1 MNKLLNLSL
10 KLKAL
15 SAAIAVSLILSAVSI
30 FYWIRIENNQ
40 QAELQKILRFEAN
53 KVDELLD
60 NQFTTFDLVARSVK
74 GFIEGSEDVT
84 EDEFRAFIKSLDLVN
99 MSPAIQGVGL
109 SWLYV
114 NLDFSN
120 ELARITT
127 RNLQHKQSD
136 AWSKNY
142 APIIYIEPQYFNGV
156 KIGHN
161 ILANINNQNA
171 VQLSSNLNKLAASDR
186 IKIQNNSKTN
196 SKYYYNLFLP
206 IFSNQ
211 NQNQNQSQ
219 KSNNLEDNLL
229 GWVLITFSLEEL
241 LEPIIETLQDELQI
255 RYIENIEN
263 GEDQILIA
271 YINGFR
277 IDDQKHFFD
286 KTHSIKTITNFAAKN
301 WSFEINASNQFIKKY
316 LKNSHTWIAI
326 SGILL
331 GASLGFIIYL
341 MMTARYRAERLAFE
355 MTDKMRKVADDMS
368 DTLNAIP
375 DLLFEMNLDARYI
388 KLNTS
393 NQSILNQ
400 SPDNLIGKT
409 VWEVLPINAAIS
421 VKRAIDE
428 ASKTGRSAGTQI
440 EVPIRGITKWFELS
454 ISRKT
459 QSQDGDERFIVLSR
473 DITERAE
480 AEKKIH
486 QLAFYDELTG
496 LPNRSQFTI
505 KANELLKN
513 KSDKKKSAVLMLDI
527 DNFKNINDQYG
538 HKVGDSLLK
547 IVGERVQMAV
557 SHNDLVAR
565 FGGDEFMIFV
575 PDLNGSCA
583 VATQIMASI
592 CKNIAEELEHP
603 ISIDDR
609 DFFISTSIGVVL
621 TGNDLKTLDE
631 LISYADFAMYQAKT
645 NGKNTFSF
653 YDHFLKNEMLERS
666 TLEQDMRKGLPL
678 GNFELVYQPQLNH
691 SGQVIAAEALC
702 RWKHPTKGYISPQ
715 RFIELAENNGFIFE
729 LGNWVIQHACERL
742 AIWKNQSHMQNMR
755 IAVNVSAKQ
764 FHHPDFEANLLY
776 QIAMSGVDP
785 EHLELELTESALLTD
800 VESVITK
807 MKNLKSLGIHF
818 SLDDFGTGYSSLSY
832 LKRLPLD
839 QLKIDQSFVRD
850 VMEDS
855 SDAVIVQT
863 IIALG
868 ENLGLN
874 VIAEGVETAEQY
886 QFLMQH
892 GCFNYQGYFFS
903 RPLTATDFESFAEKC
918 IN

>member
-15 SAAIAVSLILSAVSI
+15 SAATAISLLLSGVSI

-40 QAELQKILRFEAN
+40 QTELQKILQSEAN
-53 KVDELLD
+53 KVSELFA
-60 NQFTTFDLVARSVK
+60 NQFTTFDIVARSVK

-84 EDEFRAFIKSLDLVN
+84 EDEFRTFVSSLDLEN
-99 MSPAIQGVGL
+99 MAPGIQGVGL
-109 SWLYV
+109 SWLFV
-114 NLDFSN
+114 NLDFDN
-120 ELARITT
+120 DLARITT
-127 RNLQHKQSD
+127 RNLQQNLPD

-142 APIIYIEPQYFNGV
+142 APIIYMEPQYFNGI

-161 ILANINNQNA
+161 ILANINSKNA
-171 VQLSSNLNKLAASDR
+171 AQLSSNLNKLAASDR
-186 IKIQNNSKTN
+186 ITIQYDKNSNSKH
-196 SKYYYNLFLP
+196 YYNLFFP
-206 IFSNQ
+206 IFSNLEKY
-211 NQNQNQSQ
+211 Q
-219 KSNNLEDNLL
+219 KEYNTDKHLL

-241 LEPIIETLQDELQI
+241 LQPITETLQDELQI
-255 RYIENIEN
+255 RYIENTEN
-263 GEDQILIA
+263 GEEKILIA
-271 YINGFR
+271 YVNGFK
-277 IDDQKHFFD
+277 IDDQQLLSD
-286 KTHSIKTITNFAAKN
+286 KTHSIKATTNFAAKN
-301 WSFEINASNQFIKKY
+301 WSFEINASNQFISNY

-331 GASLGFIIYL
+331 GASLGFITYL

-368 DTLNAIP
+368 DTLDAIP
-375 DLLFEMNLDARYI
+375 DLLFEMDLDARYL

-393 NQSILNQ
+393 NQSILIQ
-400 SPDNLIGKT
+400 PPDNLIGKT

-421 VKRAIDE
+421 VKKAIDE
-428 ASKTGRSAGTQI
+428 ASKTGRSAGTRI
-440 EVPIRGITKWFELS
+440 EMPIKGIQKWFELS

-496 LPNRSQFTI
+496 LPNRSQFLI
-505 KANELLKN
+505 KVNESLKN
-513 KSDKKKSAVLMLDI
+513 KSEKTQSAVLMLDI

-547 IVGERVQMAV
+547 IVGERVQTAV
-557 SHNDLVAR
+557 GHNDLVAR

-575 PDLNGSCA
+575 SDLNGNCA

-603 ISIDDR
+603 IPIDDR
-609 DFFISTSIGVVL
+609 EFFISTSIGVVL
-621 TGNDLKTLDE
+621 TGNDSKTLDE

-678 GNFELVYQPQLNH
+678 GHFELVYQPQINH

-715 RFIELAENNGFIFE
+715 RFIELAETNGFIFE
-729 LGNWVIQHACERL
+729 LGNWVIQQACERL
-742 AIWKNQSHMQNMR
+742 AIWKNQSHLQKIR

-776 QIAMSGVDP
+776 QIAMSGIDP
-785 EHLELELTESALLTD
+785 EYLELELTESALLND

-850 VMEDS
+850 LMEDS

-868 ENLGLN
+868 ENLGLD
-874 VIAEGVETAEQY
+874 VIAEGVETAEQQ
-886 QFLMQH
+886 QFLMKH

-903 RPLTATDFESFAEKC
+903 RPLTAADFESYAEKC
-918 IN
+918 LN

>member
-15 SAAIAVSLILSAVSI
+15 SAATAVSLLLSAVSI

-40 QAELQKILRFEAN
+40 QTELQKILQSEAN
-53 KVDELLD
+53 KVTELLT

-84 EDEFRAFIKSLDLVN
+84 DDEFRAFITSLDLVN
-99 MSPAIQGVGL
+99 MAPGIQGVGL

-114 NLDFSN
+114 NFDFDD

-127 RNLQHKQSD
+127 RNLQHNQFD

-142 APIIYIEPQYFNGV
+142 APIIYMEPQYFNGI
-156 KIGHN
+156 KAGHN
-161 ILANINNQNA
+161 LLANINNKNA
-171 VQLSSNLNKLAASDR
+171 AQLSSNLNKLAASDR
-186 IKIQNNSKTN
+186 ITIHHDTKANSKN
-196 SKYYYNLFLP
+196 YYNLFLP
-206 IFSNQ
+206 IFANQ
-211 NQNQNQSQ
+211 NTPQ
-219 KSNNLEDNLL
+219 KENNIEKNLL

-241 LEPIIETLQDELQI
+241 LQPITQTLQDELQI

-263 GEDQILIA
+263 GEEKILIA
-271 YINGFR
+271 YMNGFKV
-277 IDDQKHFFD
+277 DDQALLSEKN
-286 KTHSIKTITNFAAKN
+286 HSIKATKNFAAKN
-301 WSFEINASNQFIKKY
+301 WSIEINASNQFVNKY

-331 GASLGFIIYL
+331 GASLGLITYL

-375 DLLFEMNLDARYI
+375 DLLFEMDLDARYI

-393 NQSILNQ
+393 NQSVLIQ
-400 SPDNLIGKT
+400 PQDNLIGKT

-428 ASKTGRSAGTQI
+428 ASKTGRSAGTRI
-440 EVPIRGITKWFELS
+440 EMPIRGIQKWFELS

-496 LPNRSQFTI
+496 LPNRSQFLF
-505 KANELLKN
+505 KVNQSLKN
-513 KSDKKKSAVLMLDI
+513 KSEKTQSAVLMLDI

-547 IVGERVQMAV
+547 IVGERVQLAV
-557 SHNDLVAR
+557 GPNDLVAR

-575 PDLNGSCA
+575 PDLNANCP

-603 ISIDDR
+603 IPIDDR
-609 DFFISTSIGVVL
+609 EFFISTSIGVVL
-621 TGNDLKTLDE
+621 TGNDSKTLDE
-631 LISYADFAMYQAKT
+631 LISYADFAMYQAKG

-678 GNFELVYQPQLNH
+678 GHFELVYQPQINH
-691 SGQVIAAEALC
+691 SDQVIAAEALC

-715 RFIELAENNGFIFE
+715 RFIELAETNGFIFE
-729 LGNWVIQHACERL
+729 LGNWVIQQACERL
-742 AIWKNQSHMQNMR
+742 AIWKNQSHLQKIR

-776 QIAMSGVDP
+776 QIAKSGIDP
-785 EHLELELTESALLTD
+785 EYLELELTESALLND

-850 VMEDS
+850 LMEDS

-868 ENLGLN
+868 ENLGLD
-874 VIAEGVETAEQY
+874 VIAEGVETAEQQ
-886 QFLMQH
+886 QFLMKH
-892 GCFNYQGYFFS
+892 GCLNYQGYFFA
-903 RPLTATDFESFAEKC
+903 RPLTAVDFDSYVDKC
-918 IN
+918 LH